1 MKSAIIKVETAK
13 QNTERQDIKDELNE
27 HEAEF
32 SELIKSFIDQLT
44 SGIED
49 SISEPDNLQIDDSG
63 KNWTETCAEM
73 YMSNELNV
81 PTFDGESTNWKSYWQ
96 QFEAAIHKSTKL
108 TNQLRMQY
116 LQKITR
122 DAIEGIDATAE
133 GYPEAIEAL
142 KARLNCLKGGIQ
154 SSSVHLKYSCLSCG
168 KKHHTLLY
176 LDVEN
181 RQPISTNVPP
191 PNVPPPNV
199 PPPNVPPPNVPP
211 PNVPP
216 PNVPPP
222 NVPPPNVP
230 PPNVP
235 PPNVPPPNVPPP
247 NVPPPSLPVTTR
259 QTSPPQHQVKIRL
272 ICRPKAH

>member
-1 MKSAIIKVETAK
+1 L
-13 QNTERQDIKDELNE
+13 IKDELNE

-44 SGIED
+44 SEIED
-49 SISEPDNLQIDDSG
+49 SIGEPDNLQIDDSG

-73 YMSNELNV
+73 YMSNELNI
-81 PTFDGESTNWKSYWQ
+81 PTLDGESTNWKSYWQ
-96 QFEAAIHKSTKL
+96 QFEAAIHKPTKL
-108 TNQLRMQY
+108 TDQLKMQY

-122 DAIEGIDATAE
+122 DAIEGIDAKAE

-142 KARLNCLKGGIQ
+142 KARFNCLKGGIQ

-181 RQPISTNVPP
+181 RQPISTYVAPPNVPS

-199 PPPNVPPPNVPP
+199 P
-211 PNVPP
+211 
-216 PNVPPP
+216 
-222 NVPPPNVP
+222 
-230 PPNVP
+230 
-235 PPNVPPPNVPPP
+235 
-247 NVPPPSLPVTTR
+247 TTQCTTTQR
-259 QTSPPQHQVKIRL
+259 TTTQRTTTQRTTTQRTTTQRTTTQRTTTQCTTTQCITTKFTSY
-272 ICRPKAH
+272 